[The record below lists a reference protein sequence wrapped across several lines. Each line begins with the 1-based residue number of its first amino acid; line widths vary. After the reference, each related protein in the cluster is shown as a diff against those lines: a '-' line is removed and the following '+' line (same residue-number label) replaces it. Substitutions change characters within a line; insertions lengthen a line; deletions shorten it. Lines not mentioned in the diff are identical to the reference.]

1 MISMDNTY
9 NFEETINSWKR
20 YLQYSRN
27 LSIHTVNSYYSD
39 LNQLILFLK
48 EYKNKEITLKDFI
61 DLIKSDIRAW
71 VLYRIKKSE
80 LPRTISRGLSSIKS
94 FISYLTENKI
104 LENSELSNVKHPKI
118 PKLLPRPLSIKQI
131 NDIISSV
138 SDMKQTDWIIK
149 RDKALI
155 ILIYSVGL
163 RISEALSLNKKEF
176 LTSRD
181 CLNIL
186 GKGGKYR
193 TVPII
198 PIVREAIDDYLDA
211 CEFKMSEALFVNNK
225 GERLSAS
232 ALQKLMRKIR
242 NTLNLS
248 EYVTPHALRHSCAT
262 HLMEYSGELRE
273 IQELLGHSSIVS
285 TQIYADVAKKYI
297 TEVYDKCHPLSQE
310 NRKDN

>member
-48 EYKNKEITLKDFI
+48 EYKNKEINLKDFI

-94 FISYLTENKI
+94 FISYLTENRI

-232 ALQKLMRKIR
+232 ALQKLIRKIR

-310 NRKDN
+310 NRKGN

>member
-48 EYKNKEITLKDFI
+48 EYKNKEINLKDFI

-155 ILIYSVGL
+155 TLIYSVGL

-232 ALQKLMRKIR
+232 ALQKLIRKIR

>member
-48 EYKNKEITLKDFI
+48 EYKNKEINLKDFI

-155 ILIYSVGL
+155 TLIYSVGL
-163 RISEALSLNKKEF
+163 RISEALGLNKKEF
-176 LTSRD
+176 QTSRD

-211 CEFKMSEALFVNNK
+211 CKFKMSEALFVNNK